1 MKPSRPS
8 DHRSLL
14 ALSLV
19 LGACGGTSEFHPP
32 VAYTAAQ
39 LNGGAQPGLPEQDPG
54 APTPVTRPSYSP
66 DGTPTEAPRMAS
78 VRVIHASPDR
88 AAASVDLYVD
98 ELPTPI
104 ATAVAY
110 RSILGAVEVPSG
122 EHAIHVRPAGTA
134 VTVAPAFTGH
144 TPALEA
150 DHRYTVIAHG
160 LVGGA
165 APHGLA
171 LAADA
176 DSTASPEA
184 GTAHVRFF
192 HAIVGLGAVDLCRPA
207 TPARPAAAAQPARP
221 AVPAAAVVEN
231 VAYGAFASTGRDG
244 QSSHYLP
251 VPAGSALTLQIRAHA
266 ARACTGALRGTV
278 TLTPADRSVVTA
290 VAVGR
295 ATAPMAPRALLLC
308 SDGTYDGA
316 PSCTPAPIR

>member
-1 MKPSRPS
+1 MTRSRPS

-19 LGACGGTSEFHPP
+19 LGACGGSSGFHPP
-32 VAYTAAQ
+32 VAYTAEQ
-39 LNGGAQPGLPEQDPG
+39 LNGGARPGLPEEDPG
-54 APTPVTRPSYSP
+54 SPAPVARPTYPAPVDAPS
-66 DGTPTEAPRMAS
+66 APRMAS

-110 RSILGAVEVPSG
+110 RSIIGAVEAPAG
-122 EHAIHVRPAGTA
+122 EHAIHVRPAGAA
-134 VTVAPAFTGH
+134 VTVAPAFTGR

-150 DHRYTVIAHG
+150 DHRYTLIAHG

-165 APHGLA
+165 APHALA

-176 DSTASPEA
+176 DSTAAPEA

-207 TPARPAAAAQPARP
+207 TPARPAAAGQPARP
-221 AVPAAAVVEN
+221 AAPVAAVVEN
-231 VAYGAFASTGRDG
+231 VAYGAFASGP
-244 QSSHYLP
+244 SSHYLP
-251 VPAGSALTLQIRAHA
+251 VPAGAALTLQIRAHA
-266 ARACTGALRGTV
+266 ARACTGPLRGTV

-295 ATAPMAPRALLLC
+295 ATAPMSPRALLLC

-316 PSCTPAPIR
+316 PSCTPAAIR

>member
-1 MKPSRPS
+1 MTRSRS
-8 DHRSLL
+8 LDLRRLL

-19 LGACGGTSEFHPP
+19 LGACGGSSGFHPP
-32 VAYTAAQ
+32 AAYTAAQ
-39 LNGGAQPGLPEQDPG
+39 LNGVAQPGLPEEDPASPAPVARPTYPTPG
-54 APTPVTRPSYSP
+54 AAV
-66 DGTPTEAPRMAS
+66 EAPRVAS

-88 AAASVDLYVD
+88 AAASVDLYAD

-110 RSILGAVEVPSG
+110 RSIIGAVEVPAA
-122 EHAIHVRPAGTA
+122 EHAIHVRPAGGA
-134 VTVAPAFTGH
+134 VTTAPAFTGH

-165 APHGLA
+165 APHALA

-176 DSTASPEA
+176 DATTAPEA

-192 HAIVGLGAVDLCRPA
+192 HAVVGLGAVDLCRPA
-207 TPARPAAAAQPARP
+207 TPARPAVAAQPAVA

-231 VAYGAFASTGRDG
+231 VAYGAFASATRDG
-244 QSSHYLP
+244 QPSHYVA
-251 VPAGSALTLQIRAHA
+251 VPAAAPLTIQVRAHS
-266 ARACTGALRGTV
+266 ARACSGPLRGTV
-278 TLTPADRSVVTA
+278 TITPTDRSVVTA

-295 ATAPMAPRALLLC
+295 TTAPLAPRALLLC

-316 PSCTPAPIR
+316 PTCTPVAIR